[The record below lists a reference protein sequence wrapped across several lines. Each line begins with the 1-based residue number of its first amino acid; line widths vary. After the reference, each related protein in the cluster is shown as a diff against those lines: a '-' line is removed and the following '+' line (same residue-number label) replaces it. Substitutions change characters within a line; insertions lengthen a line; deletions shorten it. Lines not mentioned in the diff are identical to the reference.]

1 MKRSS
6 SARGFSLVEIVI
18 VVAILALLAG
28 MVAPVATSIV
38 KQERNEATA
47 ARMQQ
52 VADAAYAY
60 FQDTMVL
67 PTTMTALTTN
77 PNVAGW
83 AGPYV
88 VDGFAASA
96 QGTAKFSEDAYG
108 STLVL
113 TRLNSSS
120 LRIRSYGPN
129 MANGGGDDLDVLV
142 NVIPIRRDVTLTRI
156 AIWNAAINAYNQN
169 RTSGQP
175 ALPANIRTAFSI
187 LVGAGYLPN
196 DTKLQTD
203 GFGSRFVANPPGKTP
218 LVAVKSTKM
227 SI

>member
-1 MKRSS
+1 MKKHPST
-6 SARGFSLVEIVI
+6 RGFSLVEIVI

-47 ARMQQ
+47 SRLQQ
-52 VADAAYAY
+52 VSDAAYAY
-60 FQDTMVL
+60 FQDTMLL
-67 PTTMTALTTN
+67 PTSLTALTTN
-77 PNVAGW
+77 PNVTGW

-88 VDGFAASA
+88 VDGFAASS

-113 TRLNSSS
+113 TRLNSST
-120 LRIRSYGPN
+120 LRIRSYGPDR
-129 MANGGGDDLDVLV
+129 ANGGGDDLDVLV
-142 NVIPIRRDVTLTRI
+142 NVIPVRREVTLARI
-156 AIWNAAINAYNQN
+156 AIWNAAITSYNAN
-169 RTSGQP
+169 RTSSQP
-175 ALPANIRTAFSI
+175 TLPANVRTAFSI

-196 DTKLQTD
+196 DTKLQLD
-203 GFGSRFVANPPGKTP
+203 GFGSRFVANPPGKAP

>member
-1 MKRSS
+1 MKSS
-6 SARGFSLVEIVI
+6 LRARGFSLLEIVV

-38 KQERNEATA
+38 KQERNETTA
-47 ARMQQ
+47 KRMQQ

-67 PTTMTALTTN
+67 PTTMAALSTN
-77 PNVAGW
+77 TNVAGW
-83 AGPYV
+83 AGPYI

-108 STLVL
+108 TTLVL
-113 TRLNSSS
+113 TRMNSST

-129 MANGGGDDLDVLV
+129 MASGGADDLDVLV
-142 NVIPIRRDVTLTRI
+142 NVIPIRRQVTLARI
-156 AIWNAAINAYNQN
+156 AIWNAAITSYNQN
-169 RTSGQP
+169 RTSAQP
-175 ALPANIRTAFSI
+175 ALPANIRTAFSL

-196 DTKLQTD
+196 DTKLQND
-203 GFGSRFVANPPGKTP
+203 GFGARLVANPPGKTP
-218 LVAVKSTKM
+218 LVAVKSSKM
-227 SI
+227 SV